1 MRLGPSGQPL
11 PHIVVRAMSSAAA
24 EDEPKKKAYLLNHGS
39 FNPAHKGHAGMM
51 QKAKERLENAGWQVV
66 AASLA
71 PASDEYVRQKMRRL
85 GRQPDREALA
95 LDLRAGTCEAVSA
108 DLEWLSCDRRG
119 ALYRS
124 APHMARTLLSEEQRG
139 VVIFSVIGADVAR
152 KGIADFPHVVVAR
165 AGPELRFEI
174 DEKRHHYVAEFGED
188 LGFHGFSS
196 TAVREAM
203 LAGNWDGVA
212 EMCGGGAADLLQQ
225 RSESNPPA
233 EATRGKKR
241 PLHKED

>member
-1 MRLGPSGQPL
+1 
-11 PHIVVRAMSSAAA
+11 MSSAAA

-71 PASDEYVRQKMRRL
+71 PASDQYILHKMRRL
-85 GRQPDREALA
+85 GRPDREALA
-95 LDLRAGTCEAVSA
+95 LDLRVRTCEAVSA
-108 DLEWLSCDRRG
+108 DLGWLSCDRRG

-165 AGPELRFEI
+165 AGSELQFET

-203 LAGNWDGVA
+203 RAGNWDGVA
-212 EMCGGGAADLLQQ
+212 EMCGAGAADLLRE
-225 RSESNPPA
+225 RSGSHPPA
-233 EATRGKKR
+233 EAARGKKR
-241 PLHKED
+241 SLHDED